1 MKFDYTL
8 ALSHLEAS
16 EAGRKIVAF
25 SERKQL
31 PLDEA
36 IDDAKDGRLGADVAA
51 YAGGLPSFL
60 RAPMAEQIAADA
72 AAAKLYAA
80 GLAAVAAE
88 QQRQTE
94 AEAARAAT
102 RVAAKAH
109 AAARAEI
116 IRIAQTTSQWD
127 DRVASWS
134 RADLSRITPDAAFSE
149 TPTLWVCF
157 LGGVRAD
164 VVSGEDW
171 SHDLGMVG
179 YGQWHL
185 RPEWEQ
191 MTTAELVELAAT
203 LRAQLAAGR

>member
-1 MKFDYTL
+1 MTTL
-8 ALSHLEAS
+8 KEILATAREIDATSTPEARDTRPAS
-16 EAGRKIVAF
+16 
-25 SERKQL
+25 
-31 PLDEA
+31 
-36 IDDAKDGRLGADVAA
+36 
-51 YAGGLPSFL
+51 
-60 RAPMAEQIAADA
+60 IAAALKAAKFTVSKQAVDIVLTAWDREDA
-72 AAAKLYAA
+72 AINQASPLA
-80 GLAAVAAE
+80 GLAEVDE
-88 QQRQTE
+88 QQRQRAAA
-94 AEAARAAT
+94 AERRAAAR
-102 RVAAKAH
+102 AH

-116 IRIAQTTSQWD
+116 VRIAQTTSPWD

-134 RADLSRITPDAAFSE
+134 RADLSRITPAAAFSE
-149 TPTLWVCF
+149 TPTLWACF

-203 LRAQLAAGR
+203 LRAQLATELAAELAAGR